1 VPNVF
6 ADLLKEKIM
15 KLKSTLAAGM
25 FAIAAALSLNV
36 IAASDI
42 PADTKTEKVDA
53 QKQVK
58 LQTHMEE
65 HMAMMSADK
74 DAMAESTAPAKVNP
88 LFDKTRHFH
97 PRDGGK

>member
-1 VPNVF
+1 
-6 ADLLKEKIM
+6 M
-15 KLKSTLAAGM
+15 KLKSTLAASL

-42 PADTKTEKVDA
+42 PADAKTEKVDA
-53 QKQVK
+53 QKPQKQVK
-58 LQTHMEE
+58 PQTHMEE

-74 DAMAESTAPAKVNP
+74 EAKAESTTPAKVNP

>member
-1 VPNVF
+1 
-6 ADLLKEKIM
+6 M
-15 KLKSTLAAGM
+15 KLKSTLAASL

-36 IAASDI
+36 IAASDA
-42 PADTKTEKVDA
+42 PADAKTEKVDA

-58 LQTHMEE
+58 PQTHMEG
-65 HMAMMSADK
+65 HMAMMSDDK
-74 DAMAESTAPAKVNP
+74 TATPEKTTPAKVNP